1 MMSPSHSVFGSYP
14 KKEKKSCRPRR
25 ETWYMSIFFKKGSRF
40 DNKVKTT
47 HNMQFL
53 MVKKISSVLP

>member
-1 MMSPSHSVFGSYP
+1 MMSPSYSVFGSYP
-14 KKEKKSCRPRR
+14 QKEKKSCRPRR
-25 ETWYMSIFFKKGSRF
+25 ETWYMSIFKKGPRF

>member
-14 KKEKKSCRPRR
+14 KKEKK
-25 ETWYMSIFFKKGSRF
+25 IVQAKKGDLVHEHFLKKGPRF